1 VRSRAWKFL
10 DSPEKDRL
18 FFFFFFFF
26 SLFIW
31 QTNVGVIRGA
41 VFKPAASNV
50 TSPHDDE
57 LIVVFSFILP
67 FSFSPNRALKLK
79 MGGKTK
85 QTRIFNIINAR
96 LAHFPVA
103 LKDTAFNQNLP

>member
-18 FFFFFFFF
+18 FFFFFF

-57 LIVVFSFILP
+57 LIVVFSFIFP
-67 FSFSPNRALKLK
+67 FFFFLQPRTEIED
-79 MGGKTK
+79 GGENET
-85 QTRIFNIINAR
+85 NPD
-96 LAHFPVA
+96 L
-103 LKDTAFNQNLP
+103 